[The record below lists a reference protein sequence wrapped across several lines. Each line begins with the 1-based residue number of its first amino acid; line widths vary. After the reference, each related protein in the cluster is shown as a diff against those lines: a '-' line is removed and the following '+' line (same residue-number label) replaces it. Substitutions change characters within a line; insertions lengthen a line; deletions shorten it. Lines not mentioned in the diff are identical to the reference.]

1 MSVTIKLRRANASEW
16 AIANIVLDLAEP
28 GYEIDTG
35 KLKIGDGIT
44 PWNNLQYIAGD
55 GGSAVVLDENIDDRV
70 ANLLVAGT
78 GISLTYNDSA
88 NSLTVSSSAV
98 LSDNSNIP
106 NSTTI
111 NNIVKISQTD
121 YNNLSSYEPD
131 TLYFVV

>member
-1 MSVTIKLRRANASEW
+1 MAVTIKLRRATATEW
-16 AIANIVLDLAEP
+16 ALSNVVLSLAEP
-28 GYEIDTG
+28 GYETDTG
-35 KLKIGDGIT
+35 KLKIGDGVT
-44 PWNNLQYIAGD
+44 SWNSLAYIAGD

-78 GISLTYNDSA
+78 GISLNYDDNA
-88 NSLTVSSSAV
+88 NSLTISSSAV
-98 LSDNSNIP
+98 ISDNDNIP
-106 NSTTI
+106 NATTI

>member
-16 AIANIVLDLAEP
+16 AMANIVLDLAEP